1 MSRVSPLCDMHRSG
15 EIGHCNNRGLR
26 RGDRE
31 SVWNMLKSR
40 REAIIQGTDGH
51 ALPGAQPMLKKQEWG
66 YVLVLFALLF
76 EFGRPQDFLPPLK
89 VIPFPSV
96 IDASIA
102 VAVLFSGRASLSNK
116 QSRLWLGLLVFMALW
131 VPFANNTFH
140 AFSQLKDLTLYF
152 FFYLGII
159 TFVNTTGKM
168 QKLILVWLGVHT
180 LLAING
186 MLHGGRGVGGWL
198 GDENDFAMEMN
209 VAIPFAFFLY
219 QGATAKGAKLLYLFL
234 LGIFVLSSISTA
246 SRGGFL
252 GLVAV
257 GSFCWFY
264 SPRKVWSLVL
274 LTGVLLLVLVAA
286 PQEYWDRMQTITD
299 DSTMESGTAGQRMF
313 TWGIGWEM
321 FLANPVFGVGQG
333 NFPWTIG
340 EYLGGRTWQTKSL
353 AGRQAHSL
361 YFTLLPELG
370 LLGVFIFGSMVVFNY
385 KDVRYCNRLG
395 IRPRVTHQRGSGQG
409 DADLEKA
416 AWFGN
421 AILGAL
427 VAYLVTSTFIST
439 LYYPTFWI
447 LTGLA
452 VALRNTTERYAK
464 KSLEGVSQPSPVRL
478 APWSR
483 PRPVR

>member
-1 MSRVSPLCDMHRSG
+1 M
-15 EIGHCNNRGLR
+15 
-26 RGDRE
+26 
-31 SVWNMLKSR
+31 
-40 REAIIQGTDGH
+40 
-51 ALPGAQPMLKKQEWG
+51 PGSQARPKDKEFGFL
-66 YVLVLFALLF
+66 LVLFAMLF

-89 VIPFPSV
+89 IIPFPSV

-102 VAVLFSGRASLSNK
+102 LAVIFSGRARLSNV
-116 QSRLWLGLLVFMALW
+116 QSKLWMGLLVFMALW
-131 VPFANNTFH
+131 VPFANNNFH

-152 FFYLGII
+152 FFYLGIL

-168 QKLILVWLGVHT
+168 QKLILVWLGVHA

-209 VAIPFAFFLY
+209 VAVPFAFFLY
-219 QGATAKGAKLLYLFL
+219 QGTTAKGAKFLYLVL
-234 LGIFVLSSISTA
+234 LGIFVLSSIATA

-252 GLVAV
+252 GLLAV

-395 IRPRVTHQRGSGQG
+395 MGRHLVHRHEVVSV

-452 VALRNTTERYAK
+452 VALKNTTERYSK
-464 KSLEGVSQPSPVRL
+464 NVPEVVSQPISARVN
-478 APWSR
+478 PWGS
-483 PRPVR
+483 PRPAR

>member
-1 MSRVSPLCDMHRSG
+1 MMNSLNEMRNPLGLQQNAGGRPALPSQARIKDK
-15 EIGHCNNRGLR
+15 EIGF
-26 RGDRE
+26 
-31 SVWNMLKSR
+31 
-40 REAIIQGTDGH
+40 I
-51 ALPGAQPMLKKQEWG
+51 
-66 YVLVLFALLF
+66 LVLFALLF

-102 VAVLFSGRASLSNK
+102 AAVIFSGRANLANL
-116 QSRLWLGLLVFMALW
+116 QSKLWVGLLAFMACW
-131 VPFANNTFH
+131 VPFANNNFH

-152 FFYLGII
+152 CFYLGIL

-168 QKLILVWLGVHT
+168 QKLILVWLGVHA
-180 LLAING
+180 LLAVNG

-209 VAIPFAFFLY
+209 VAVPFAFFLY
-219 QGATAKGAKLLYLFL
+219 QGTTGKSAKLLYLVL
-234 LGIFVLSSISTA
+234 LGIFVLSSIATA

-252 GLVAV
+252 GLLAV

-264 SPRKVWSLVL
+264 SPRKVLSLVL
-274 LTGVLLLVLVAA
+274 LVGVLLLVLVAA

-299 DSTMESGTAGQRMF
+299 DNTMESGTAGQRMF

-321 FLANPVFGVGQG
+321 FLANPILGVGQG
-333 NFPWTIG
+333 NFPWTIS

-370 LLGVFIFGSMVVFNY
+370 LVGVMIFGSIVFSNWQN
-385 KDVRYCNRLG
+385 VRYCNKLG
-395 IRPRVTHQRGSGQG
+395 LRNTQARKQVGEGV

-452 VALRNTTERYAK
+452 VALRNTTERYVKNTIETSA
-464 KSLEGVSQPSPVRL
+464 VSTPARMSSWR
-478 APWSR
+478 S
-483 PRPVR
+483 PRPIR

>member
-1 MSRVSPLCDMHRSG
+1 MRNIIGFQQMSAVPGEGGRSTLPHRARVKDK
-15 EIGHCNNRGLR
+15 EIGF
-26 RGDRE
+26 
-31 SVWNMLKSR
+31 
-40 REAIIQGTDGH
+40 
-51 ALPGAQPMLKKQEWG
+51 
-66 YVLVLFALLF
+66 VLVLLALLF

-102 VAVLFSGRASLSNK
+102 AAVIFSGRASLANI
-116 QSRLWLGLLVFMALW
+116 QSKLWMGLLAFMACW
-131 VPFANNTFH
+131 VPFANNNFH

-152 FFYLGII
+152 FFYLGIL

-168 QKLILVWLGVHT
+168 QKLILVWLGVHA
-180 LLAING
+180 LLAVNG

-209 VAIPFAFFLY
+209 VAVPFAFFLY
-219 QGATAKGAKLLYLFL
+219 QGTKGKGAKLLYVLL
-234 LGIFVLSSISTA
+234 LGIFVLSSIATA

-252 GLVAV
+252 GLLAV

-264 SPRKVWSLVL
+264 SPRKVLSLALLTSVFLLVL
-274 LTGVLLLVLVAA
+274 LAA

-370 LLGVFIFGSMVVFNY
+370 ILGLIIFGGMVFSNWQN
-385 KDVRYCNRLG
+385 VRYCNRLG
-395 IRPRVTHQRGSGQG
+395 LQNTQVRKQDGASVDS
-409 DADLEKA
+409 DLEKA

-452 VALRNTTERYAK
+452 VALKNTTERYVKLSVETSAPPN
-464 KSLEGVSQPSPVRL
+464 SSRVSTLRT
-478 APWSR
+478 
-483 PRPVR
+483 PRTAR

>member
-1 MSRVSPLCDMHRSG
+1 MPGSQPR
-15 EIGHCNNRGLR
+15 
-26 RGDRE
+26 
-31 SVWNMLKSR
+31 LKDK
-40 REAIIQGTDGH
+40 EFGF
-51 ALPGAQPMLKKQEWG
+51 
-66 YVLVLFALLF
+66 VLVVFAMLF

-89 VIPFPSV
+89 IIPFPSV

-102 VAVLFSGRASLSNK
+102 LAVIFSGRARLSNM
-116 QSRLWLGLLVFMALW
+116 QSKLWMGLLVFMALW
-131 VPFANNTFH
+131 VPFANNNFH

-152 FFYLGII
+152 FFYLGIL

-168 QKLILVWLGVHT
+168 QKLILVWLGVHA

-209 VAIPFAFFLY
+209 VAVPFAFFLY
-219 QGATAKGAKLLYLFL
+219 QGTTAKGAKVLYLVL
-234 LGIFVLSSISTA
+234 LGIFVLSSIATA

-252 GLVAV
+252 GLLAV

-370 LLGVFIFGSMVVFNY
+370 LLGVLIFGSMVVFNY

-395 IRPRVTHQRGSGQG
+395 MRRHLVHRHEVVSV

-452 VALRNTTERYAK
+452 VALKNTTERYSK
-464 KSLEGVSQPSPVRL
+464 NVSEVVSQPISARVNPWGTLVR
-478 APWSR
+478 R
-483 PRPVR
+483 DNGTF

>member
-1 MSRVSPLCDMHRSG
+1 MLRP
-15 EIGHCNNRGLR
+15 GLQAT
-26 RGDRE
+26 
-31 SVWNMLKSR
+31 V
-40 REAIIQGTDGH
+40 QGTMGH
-51 ALPGAQPMLKKQEWG
+51 SIPGAQARPKDKELG
-66 YVLVLFALLF
+66 FVLVLLAMLF

-89 VIPFPSV
+89 IIPFPSV

-102 VAVLFSGRASLSNK
+102 LAVIFSGRATLSNI
-116 QSRLWLGLLVFMALW
+116 QSRLWMGLLVFMALW
-131 VPFANNTFH
+131 VPFANNNFH

-152 FFYLGII
+152 FFYLGIL

-168 QKLILVWLGVHT
+168 QKLILVWLGVHA

-209 VAIPFAFFLY
+209 VAVPFAFFLY
-219 QGATAKGAKLLYLFL
+219 QGTTAKGAKLLYLVL
-234 LGIFVLSSISTA
+234 LGIFVLSSIATA

-252 GLVAV
+252 GLLAV

-385 KDVRYCNRLG
+385 KDVKYCNQLG
-395 IRPRVTHQRGSGQG
+395 MRRHLAHRHEVVSV

-452 VALRNTTERYAK
+452 VALKNTTERYSKNA
-464 KSLEGVSQPSPVRL
+464 SEVAAQPIPAR
-478 APWSR
+478 ANPWGR

>member
-1 MSRVSPLCDMHRSG
+1 MR
-15 EIGHCNNRGLR
+15 
-26 RGDRE
+26 
-31 SVWNMLKSR
+31 LKDK
-40 REAIIQGTDGH
+40 EFGF
-51 ALPGAQPMLKKQEWG
+51 
-66 YVLVLFALLF
+66 VLVVFAMLF

-89 VIPFPSV
+89 IIPFPSV

-102 VAVLFSGRASLSNK
+102 LAVIFSGRASLSNM
-116 QSRLWLGLLVFMALW
+116 QSKLWMGLLAFMALW

-140 AFSQLKDLTLYF
+140 AFSQLKDLSLYF
-152 FFYLGII
+152 FFYLGIL

-168 QKLILVWLGVHT
+168 QKLILVWLGVHA

-209 VAIPFAFFLY
+209 VAVPFAFFLY
-219 QGATAKGAKLLYLFL
+219 QGTKGKGTKLLYLAL
-234 LGIFVLSSISTA
+234 LGIFVLSSIATA

-252 GLVAV
+252 GLLAV

-264 SPRKVWSLVL
+264 SPRKILSLVL
-274 LTGVLLLVLVAA
+274 LIGVLLLVLVAA

-370 LLGVFIFGSMVVFNY
+370 LLGAVIFGSMIFLNY
-385 KDVRYCNRLG
+385 QDVRYCHRIGMRKHLPHRHEV
-395 IRPRVTHQRGSGQG
+395 IAV

-427 VAYLVTSTFIST
+427 VGYLVTSTFIST

-452 VALRNTTERYAK
+452 VALRNTTERYSK
-464 KSLEGVSQPSPVRL
+464 KSIEVVPPPMPARM
-478 APWSR
+478 APWAN
-483 PRPVR
+483 PRPAR

>member
-1 MSRVSPLCDMHRSG
+1 MQSHDGFFKQMRNPLGFRQISVVQGREGRPTNSPQVRIEKK
-15 EIGHCNNRGLR
+15 EIGF
-26 RGDRE
+26 
-31 SVWNMLKSR
+31 
-40 REAIIQGTDGH
+40 
-51 ALPGAQPMLKKQEWG
+51 
-66 YVLVLFALLF
+66 VLVLFALLF

-102 VAVLFSGRASLSNK
+102 LAVLFSGRVSLTNL
-116 QSRLWLGLLVFMALW
+116 QSKLWMGLLAFMACW
-131 VPFANNTFH
+131 VPFANNNFH

-152 FFYLGII
+152 FFYLGIL

-168 QKLILVWLGVHT
+168 QKLILVWLGVHG
-180 LLAING
+180 LLAVNG

-209 VAIPFAFFLY
+209 VAVPFAFFLY
-219 QGATAKGAKLLYLFL
+219 QGTKGQGTKLLYLLL
-234 LGIFVLSSISTA
+234 LGIFVLSSIATA

-252 GLVAV
+252 GLLAV
-257 GSFCWFY
+257 GTFCWFY
-264 SPRKVWSLVL
+264 SPRKILALVL
-274 LTGVLLLVLVAA
+274 LVGVLLLVLVAA

-370 LLGVFIFGSMVVFNY
+370 LIGLIIFGGMVFSNWQN
-385 KDVRYCNRLG
+385 VRYCNRFGL
-395 IRPRVTHQRGSGQG
+395 RSTQARNQGSLSV

-452 VALRNTTERYAK
+452 VALKNTTERYV
-464 KSLEGVSQPSPVRL
+464 KSTVGTPAVHIPSRAGAMRVT
-478 APWSR
+478 R
-483 PRPVR
+483 PIS

>member
-1 MSRVSPLCDMHRSG
+1 M
-15 EIGHCNNRGLR
+15 LR
-26 RGDRE
+26 PGRQ
-31 SVWNMLKSR
+31 
-40 REAIIQGTDGH
+40 AIM
-51 ALPGAQPMLKKQEWG
+51 PGAGGHSMPGSQSRLKDKEFG
-66 YVLVLFALLF
+66 FVLVVFAMLF

-89 VIPFPSV
+89 IIPFPSV

-102 VAVLFSGRASLSNK
+102 LAVIFSGRARLSNV
-116 QSRLWLGLLVFMALW
+116 QSKLWMGLLVFMALW
-131 VPFANNTFH
+131 VPFANNNFH

-152 FFYLGII
+152 FFYLGIL

-168 QKLILVWLGVHT
+168 QKLILVWLGVHA

-209 VAIPFAFFLY
+209 VAVPFAFFLY
-219 QGATAKGAKLLYLFL
+219 QGTTAKGAKFLYLVL
-234 LGIFVLSSISTA
+234 LGIFVLSSIATA

-252 GLVAV
+252 GLLAV

-395 IRPRVTHQRGSGQG
+395 MGRHLVHRHEVVSV

-452 VALRNTTERYAK
+452 VALKNTTERYSK
-464 KSLEGVSQPSPVRL
+464 NVSEVVSQPIPARVN
-478 APWSR
+478 PWGR
-483 PRPVR
+483 PRPAR